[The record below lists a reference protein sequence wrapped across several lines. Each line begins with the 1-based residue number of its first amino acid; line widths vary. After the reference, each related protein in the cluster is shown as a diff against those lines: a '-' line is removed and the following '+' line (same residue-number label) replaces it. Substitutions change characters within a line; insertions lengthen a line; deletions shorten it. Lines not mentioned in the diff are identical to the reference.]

1 MNSPTFILGQNN
13 WAVSSSSILGYE
25 YGDLSGQF
33 SPIFLTSSRASIAT
47 YVDATGLIVT
57 ASNNISRIDYST
69 GTGSLLL
76 EPQRTNVVLWSDDLS
91 QSNWIKTNYTL
102 SNTTAIQGLTA
113 TRVTKNSTNNG
124 GYRGTGARNILNS
137 VGTFSAGTKAFSC
150 LIRKGNTAKV
160 GLLINQ
166 VLVGASTS
174 VACEFDF
181 ATETFTN
188 VSSGLTATFEKPTTD
203 VYRLTL
209 VINDT
214 GTGSSKTLWIAPI
227 DSSNTTVTDGYID
240 IAYFQWELGA
250 YATTYIPT
258 TNTTTTRLTDT
269 FNRANMVT
277 NGYIGPSGSTW
288 YVELRNNVAYVRD
301 TTNNT
306 IWIGDTSGGASN
318 AILIRNDTLSAIRL
332 RINKNV
338 AGVQTNLFTTTTDTV
353 KLAIKWNGTSAD
365 IFQNGVKV
373 VSATAF
379 TTTNMEFLV
388 ASGQQVPTFIP
399 SMLLYDYPLPD
410 SELITL
416 TTL

>member
-137 VGTFSAGTKAFSC
+137 VGTFSAGKKAFSC

-250 YATTYIPT
+250 YPTTYIPT
-258 TNTTTTRLTDT
+258 VGSTVTRLVDS
-269 FNRANMVT
+269 FNRSNIYTDGV
-277 NGYIGPSGSTW
+277 I
-288 YVELRNNVAYVRD
+288 
-301 TTNNT
+301 
-306 IWIGDTSGGASN
+306 TSGGGTWLVELLNNILVTRDTSDVGLFIGNSSN
-318 AILIRNDTLSAIRL
+318 GVTGESLMIRNNGTARL
-332 RINKNV
+332 AVTKRI
-338 AGVQTNLFTTTTDTV
+338 AGIQTGLFDTTTNTV
-353 KLAIKWNGTSAD
+353 KIAIKWDGTTAD
-365 IFQNGVKV
+365 IFANGTKV

-379 TTTNMEFLV
+379 AATNMEFFRGIGGDV
-388 ASGQQVPTFIP
+388 TKYITQNKFYNQ
-399 SMLLYDYPLPD
+399 PLSD
-410 SELITL
+410 AECISL

>member
-250 YATTYIPT
+250 YPTTYIPT
-258 TNTTTTRLTDT
+258 AGSTVTRLVDS
-269 FNRANMVT
+269 FNRSNIYTDGV
-277 NGYIGPSGSTW
+277 I
-288 YVELRNNVAYVRD
+288 
-301 TTNNT
+301 
-306 IWIGDTSGGASN
+306 TSGGGTWLVELLNNILVTRDTSDVGLFIGNSSN
-318 AILIRNDTLSAIRL
+318 GVTGESLMIRNNGTARL
-332 RINKNV
+332 AVTKRI
-338 AGVQTNLFTTTTDTV
+338 AGIQTGLFDTTTNTV
-353 KLAIKWNGTSAD
+353 KIAIKWDGTTAD
-365 IFQNGVKV
+365 IFANGTKV

-379 TTTNMEFLV
+379 AATNMEFFRGIGGDV
-388 ASGQQVPTFIP
+388 TKYITQNKFYNQ
-399 SMLLYDYPLPD
+399 PLSD
-410 SELITL
+410 AECISL